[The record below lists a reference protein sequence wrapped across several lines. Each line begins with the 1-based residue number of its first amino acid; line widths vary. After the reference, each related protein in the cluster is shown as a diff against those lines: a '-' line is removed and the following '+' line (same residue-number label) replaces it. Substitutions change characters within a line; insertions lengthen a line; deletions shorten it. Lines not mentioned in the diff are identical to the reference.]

1 MGKRDTR
8 CGMGSETRVA
18 VYTRVST
25 EDQAKEGFS
34 LDAQRERLEAYCK
47 ARGWSMAKR
56 YVDDGHSGRDTR
68 RPAYQDMMAERESW
82 DTLLVIKMDRIH
94 RNSRNFMEMME
105 NLQGWD
111 KNFVSATE
119 SFDTSTAMG
128 RFVMD
133 IIQRIAQL
141 ESEQIGERVYMGM
154 SQKARTGPGILGFN
168 LPLGYAVQDGT
179 LIPRPGEAEV
189 VREVFERC
197 LAGETTGGIAHSLNL
212 RRVPAKRGGRWTHAR
227 ILYILHNPL
236 YAGYLRWD
244 GFVRPA
250 DHPAIVTRETFNR
263 AQKALRSRVR
273 IPALIR
279 SPVALP
285 ARDSGKNLAPRA
297 GASAAGG

>member
-1 MGKRDTR
+1 MGQ
-8 CGMGSETRVA
+8 ETRVA

-47 ARGWSMAKR
+47 ARGWAVATK
-56 YVDDGHSGRDTR
+56 YVDDGHSGRDTK
-68 RPAYQDMMAERESW
+68 RPAYQRMMMERDCW

-105 NLQGWD
+105 DLQEWG

-154 SQKARTGPGILGFN
+154 NQKARTGPGLLGFT
-168 LPLGYAVQDGT
+168 PPFGYEIREGALHVA
-179 LIPRPGEAEV
+179 PEEANV
-189 VREVFERC
+189 VREVFDRC
-197 LAGETTGGIAHSLNL
+197 LAGQTTQAIADSLNT
-212 RRVPAKRGGRWTHAR
+212 RSVHAKRGGRWTHAR
-227 ILYILHNPL
+227 VLYILHNPL
-236 YAGYLRWD
+236 YSGFLRWD
-244 GFVRPA
+244 GNIRPA
-250 DHPAIVTRETFNR
+250 EHPAIVPRAVFNL
-263 AQKALRSRVR
+263 AQEALQSRVK
-273 IPALIR
+273 IPKLVHA
-279 SPVALP
+279 PAVLP
-285 ARDSGKNLAPRA
+285 TIVPSQPRA
-297 GASAAGG
+297 AATGG